1 MLGFAGASRFHPPIP
16 QVPSPPLATARRNLA
31 FPSSLF
37 RAPVSTHENPS
48 RFAVFAGD
56 GDVRNQEPGSV
67 EWRANGPDGGAGAK
81 AKPAPAAAASE
92 MAGGACTCSL

>member
-67 EWRANGPDGGAGAK
+67 ERRENGPDGGAGGDG
-81 AKPAPAAAASE
+81 E
-92 MAGGACTCSL
+92 ACTSSGFRNTGTPLAGL